1 MQYRTERS
9 QESDEEHLEQED
21 VRLLIHDVLNDVL
34 NDIEATRR
42 QQT

>member
-21 VRLLIHDVLNDVL
+21 VRLLIHDVLND
-34 NDIEATRR
+34 IEATRR

>member
-1 MQYRTERS
+1 MQDRTERS

-21 VRLLIHDVLNDVL
+21 VRPLIHDVL